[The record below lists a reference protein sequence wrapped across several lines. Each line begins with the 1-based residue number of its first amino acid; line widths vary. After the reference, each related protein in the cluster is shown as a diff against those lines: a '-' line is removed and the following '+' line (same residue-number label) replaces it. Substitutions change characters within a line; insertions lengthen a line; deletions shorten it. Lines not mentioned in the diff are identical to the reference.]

1 MFELI
6 KKLTEIPAVSGD
18 ERQIAAAIS
27 EEIAPYTDLRL
38 TDALGNLICL
48 RRGSG
53 KGRRIMFSAHMDE
66 VGFVAIFIEED
77 GFVRLSPVGRP
88 LPASAAYSEVVFG
101 NGTRGVLVPDADAP
115 SGELKFEKAG
125 VDIGARS
132 AEEAAKSVAVGDR
145 CRLLPGLIKLG
156 DGRVSGRPVSGR
168 VGCAV
173 LIAAAKELASRPE
186 RQRDDVFFVFTV
198 QSEVGMRGAGPAAF
212 TVRPDAA
219 ITVDAAAAGDA
230 HGAKGKKSGLGSG
243 VGIKVRDGSVI
254 CDPGLV
260 GELASA
266 AEAASLPFE
275 YRLTSDGSDDASA
288 VQSSSVGVRTAA
300 LSIPVRYIRTGA
312 ETADLG
318 DVSACA
324 ALVGAFLK

>member
-1 MFELI
+1 MFDLL
-6 KKLTEIPAVSGD
+6 KKLADIPAVSGD
-18 ERQIAAAIS
+18 ERLLAAAIS
-27 EEIAPYTDLRL
+27 KEIAPYTDLRF
-38 TDALGNLICL
+38 TDALGNLICM
-48 RRGSG
+48 RRGAGS
-53 KGRRIMFSAHMDE
+53 GRRIMLSTHMDE
-66 VGFVAIFIEED
+66 VGFVATFIEED

-88 LPASAAYSEVVFG
+88 VPASAAYSEVVFG
-101 NGTRGVLVPDADAP
+101 NGTRGVLVPDADAA
-115 SGELKFEKAG
+115 GELKYEKAG

-132 AEEAAKSVAVGDR
+132 AEEAEKLVAVGDR

-156 DGRVSGRPVSGR
+156 DGRVSGRPVCGR

-173 LIAAAKELASRPE
+173 LITAAKELASRPE

-198 QSEVGMRGAGPAAF
+198 QSEVGTRGAGPAAF

-219 ITVDAAAAGDA
+219 ISVDAASAGDA
-230 HGAKGKKSGLGSG
+230 HGAKGRKCGLCSG
-243 VGIKVRDGSVI
+243 VGIKIRDGSVI

-266 AEAASLPFE
+266 AEGASLPFE
-275 YRLTSDGSDDASA
+275 YRITSDGSDDASA
-288 VQSSSVGVRTAA
+288 VQCSAVGVRTAA
-300 LSIPVRYIRTGA
+300 LSIPVRYIRTGV
-312 ETADLG
+312 ETADLC